1 MLVTEQRQATPVIR
15 ALMLGVGQLMRSSA
29 TLALFYRRM
38 RFHIQD
44 LQLSSKLHD
53 LTIRLN
59 IQVPLTLGTLNAAD
73 P

>member
-1 MLVTEQRQATPVIR
+1 MMDVSHRATTGNTSNQGPYAR
-15 ALMLGVGQLMRSSA
+15 CWPSA
-29 TLALFYRRM
+29 TLALVYRRM